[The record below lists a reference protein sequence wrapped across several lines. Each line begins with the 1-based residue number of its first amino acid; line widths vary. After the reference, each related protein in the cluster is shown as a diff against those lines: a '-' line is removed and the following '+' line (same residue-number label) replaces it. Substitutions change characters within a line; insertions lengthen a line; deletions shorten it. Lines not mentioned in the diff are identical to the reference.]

1 MGDKILFLLPEGS
14 LNDATEYYINILQEG
29 FEISGANVHR
39 SSTLKDVRKYNK
51 ILTIE
56 AKWFFIAKLMNPNA
70 NILNW
75 FQGVVA
81 EEAFMTTNSMLRKG
95 LWHFFEAFTLY
106 FSEMNIYVSES
117 MKRYFEKKYKISSKS
132 FFIMPCFNKE
142 LNMRLVDESKYNIP
156 SFVYAGSMAKWQCI
170 EEMICLYSE
179 IEKEIPN
186 SSLIILTKEIDVAEK
201 LINQYNLKNYQI
213 KYVSLEKLDEELRK
227 YKYGFLLRNNH
238 IVNNVATPTKMN
250 SYLAAGIIPIYTDA
264 IDDFCVNFDH
274 VRKFLRLKDIEKK
287 NWCQQIVNYEKSF
300 NCMVLGEYEKSIED
314 IFLSYYSKDF
324 YIKKLSDL
332 LK

>member
-1 MGDKILFLLPEGS
+1 MSKKILFLLSKDS
-14 LNDATEYYINILQEG
+14 LNDATEYYIDI
-29 FEISGANVHR
+29 
-39 SSTLKDVRKYNK
+39 LKDSFIQSGFVVDISHRVKDAREYMY

-56 AKWFFIAKLMNPNA
+56 AKWFFFAKLA
-70 NILNW
+70 NRHAKIMNW

-142 LNMRLVDESKYNIP
+142 LNIGLVDESKYNIP
-156 SFVYAGSMAKWQCI
+156 SFVYAGSMAKWQCV

-186 SSLIILTKEIDVAEK
+186 SSLIILTKEIDMAEK
-201 LINQYNLKNYQI
+201 LINQYGLKNYQI
-213 KYVSLEKLDEELRK
+213 KYVGLEKLDEELRK
-227 YKYGFLLRNNH
+227 YKYGFLLRDNH
-238 IVNNVATPTKMN
+238 VVNNVATPTKMN
-250 SYLAAGIIPIYTDA
+250 SYLAARIIPIYTDV
-264 IDDFCVNFDH
+264 IDDFCVSFDH
-274 VRKFLRLKDIEKK
+274 AKKFVRLKDIERK
-287 NWCQQIVNYEKSF
+287 NWCEQIVNYEKNF
-300 NCMVLGEYEKSIED
+300 NCMVLAEYQKSVED

-324 YIKKLSDL
+324 YIKKLRDL
-332 LK
+332 I